1 MFISK
6 YEKKT
11 LQQKVEDLSLLVAQT
26 SDRAHKSEEKI
37 VELSLKLSSIE
48 EVQNQQRSM
57 VTEVIEEF
65 EDIDGLSDEIIAKIT
80 TCDTRLEELEKFLL
94 SRFRNHDEIEK
105 DLKFLSNA
113 SKNAVTDIVRLDKR
127 FVNFVDSQNTNSTK
141 IKEDIKVLANEQKMK
156 NAKILFVEKSLE
168 VTRAVLFG
176 LKKEVANNKKNFHDD
191 CKVAVNRDE
200 PVFVFDS
207 GQDLLNKVV
216 KKAKKSYSTKGIK
229 LGPLVKTPEAPWG
242 LKKDGGPRKRPG
254 RPPKRTT
261 QS

>member
-6 YEKKT
+6 YEKET
-11 LQQKVEDLSLLVAQT
+11 LQQKVENLSLLVAQT

-37 VELSLKLSSIE
+37 VELSLKLLSIK
-48 EVQNQQRSM
+48 EVQSQQRSM

-113 SKNAVTDIVRLDKR
+113 SKNSVADILRLDKR
-127 FVNFVDSQNTNSTK
+127 FNNFFDSQSINSAK

-176 LKKEVANNKKNFHDD
+176 LKKEVMTNKKDFHNL
-191 CKVAVNRDE
+191 CKVSVTRDE

-216 KKAKKSYSTKGIK
+216 SKVKKSNSLKGRK
-229 LGPLVKTPEAPWG
+229 LGPLLKTPEAPWG
-242 LKKDGGPRKRPG
+242 LKLDGGPRRRPG
-254 RPPKRTT
+254 RPPKTTT